1 MQGIE
6 EYLILLETRCLLTE
20 LHKNSHTLGGGKCMA
35 ALGSYILFYILNSLN
50 RARFPYKTIFCD
62 MYHTISYPLIMALIR
77 GRFGRKFKSTRI
89 LMRG

>member
-1 MQGIE
+1 
-6 EYLILLETRCLLTE
+6 
-20 LHKNSHTLGGGKCMA
+20 MA
-35 ALGSYILFYILNSLN
+35 ALGSYILFYIINSLN

-77 GRFGRKFKSTRI
+77 EEFCRKFKSACI